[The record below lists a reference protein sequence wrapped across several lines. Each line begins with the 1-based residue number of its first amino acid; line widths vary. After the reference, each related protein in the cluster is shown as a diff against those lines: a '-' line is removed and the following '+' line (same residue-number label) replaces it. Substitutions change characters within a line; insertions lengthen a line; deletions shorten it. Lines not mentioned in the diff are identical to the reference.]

1 MERIPQPN
9 EIYQHFK
16 GNLYRVV
23 TLAKHADTG
32 ERMVIY
38 QALYGDF
45 EIWAR
50 PLREF
55 TGRVD
60 ERKHPEAAG
69 RQRFTLLPQIMGQD
83 GLKPPAAGK
92 PEQAAPAGE
101 EPSQSPSAGGNPA
114 LAREQMPAA
123 SDLPEDAAGRDLTA
137 AGTEEASGLAV
148 PPSGPA
154 APPSDEEEPALDPML
169 MAFLDADSYEEKL
182 AIFTD
187 MRGRITD
194 DMLTTMAVALDI
206 DLKEGELMERYE
218 ELKNC
223 IVMLEKYECNRL
235 R

>member
-1 MERIPQPN
+1 MEKIPQPN

-60 ERKHPEAAG
+60 GRKHPEAAG

-83 GLKPPAAGK
+83 GLKPPAGEKPEQSPLAAGKPEQSVPAGEK
-92 PEQAAPAGE
+92 PEQAAPA
-101 EPSQSPSAGGNPA
+101 
-114 LAREQMPAA
+114 
-123 SDLPEDAAGRDLTA
+123 AGRDLSA
-137 AGTEEASGLAV
+137 AGAEEA
-148 PPSGPA
+148 SGPA
-154 APPSDEEEPALDPML
+154 APPSEEEPALDPML

-187 MRGRITD
+187 MRGRVTD

-223 IVMLEKYECNRL
+223 IVMLEKYECTRL

>member
-1 MERIPQPN
+1 MEKIPQPN

-32 ERMVIY
+32 ERMVVY

-83 GLKPPAAGK
+83 GL
-92 PEQAAPAGE
+92 
-101 EPSQSPSAGGNPA
+101 NP
-114 LAREQMPAA
+114 PAA
-123 SDLPEDAAGRDLTA
+123 SDLPEDAAGRALSA
-137 AGTEEASGLAV
+137 AGAEEA
-148 PPSGPA
+148 SGPA
-154 APPSDEEEPALDPML
+154 APPSGEEEPALDPML

-187 MRGRITD
+187 MRGRVTD